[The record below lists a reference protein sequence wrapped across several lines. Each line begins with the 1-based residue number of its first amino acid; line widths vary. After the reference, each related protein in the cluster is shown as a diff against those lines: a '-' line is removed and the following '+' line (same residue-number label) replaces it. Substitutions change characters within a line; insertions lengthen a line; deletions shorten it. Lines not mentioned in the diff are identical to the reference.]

1 MERRR
6 TLESEGESMK
16 EWKLLKTLTS
26 SDVSSNNDVHIT
38 TDNDGN
44 QFSVDEIYARIKTC
58 ERNVATYNDI
68 SINKKTIGEI
78 RGNYPAEFF
87 IKNISG
93 FWRCFYI
100 PYSNT
105 YGQGTLTSWGA
116 FHPSYI
122 KTKEEIPAITEIGIG
137 WVKNIE
143 AEIYG
148 R

>member
-6 TLESEGESMK
+6 VLESEGESMK

-26 SDVSSNNDVHIT
+26 SDVSSNNDVNIT

-44 QFSVDEIYARIKTC
+44 QFSVDEIYARINIL
-58 ERNVATYNDI
+58 ERASASYNGI

-78 RGNYPAEFF
+78 RGNHPVELF

-100 PYSNT
+100 PYSSI

-116 FHPSYI
+116 FHLSYI
-122 KTKEEIPAITEIGIG
+122 NTKEEIPAITEIGIG

>member
-6 TLESEGESMK
+6 ILGSEEESVK

-44 QFSVDEIYARIKTC
+44 QFSVDEIYVRIKTC
-58 ERNVATYNDI
+58 ERNVAAYNDI

-78 RGNYPAEFF
+78 RGSYPAELF

-93 FWRCFYI
+93 FWRSFYI
-100 PYSNT
+100 PYGNT
-105 YGQGTLTSWGA
+105 YEQGTLTSWGA
-116 FHPSYI
+116 FHPGYI

-143 AEIYG
+143 AEVYG

>member
-38 TDNDGN
+38 TDNYGN

-78 RGNYPAEFF
+78 RGNYPAE
-87 IKNISG
+87 
-93 FWRCFYI
+93 
-100 PYSNT
+100 
-105 YGQGTLTSWGA
+105 LL
-116 FHPSYI
+116 
-122 KTKEEIPAITEIGIG
+122 
-137 WVKNIE
+137 
-143 AEIYG
+143 
-148 R
+148 